1 MLNEKHKEFI
11 KILERLAGRL
21 QIVDVF
27 SDVCAT
33 LACGIEQL
41 SPNPLEREER
51 FASVVAKY
59 NADERRMF
67 TQLFACVVEALEL
80 RRESFLGPLLEEIGA
95 SNTRNGQFL
104 TPVDLAKLMGRICS
118 GPTAAAAKHR
128 PGELVT
134 LNDPACGAG
143 VLMIQTAEELVQA
156 GVPKRDIYIICGDID
171 LRACDMTFI
180 ELSLLG
186 YAARIE
192 HEDALSMKEYSRP
205 RYTPGYF
212 LYGTQWRENFK
223 HTKKEM

>member
-11 KILERLAGRL
+11 KLLERMSTR
-21 QIVDVF
+21 QSIVDVF
-27 SDVCAT
+27 SDAVAVI
-33 LACGIEQL
+33 ACGIDRL
-41 SPNPLEREER
+41 SGCPKAREER
-51 FASVVAKY
+51 YAGVMSKY
-59 NADERRMF
+59 DEEYRKVF
-67 TQLFACVVEALEL
+67 CQLFSIVVEALEL
-80 RRESFLGPLLEEIGA
+80 RRESFLGPVLEEIGA
-95 SNTRNGQFL
+95 ANTRNGQFL
-104 TPVDLAKLMGRICS
+104 TPVDLAKLMGRIVS
-118 GPTAAAAKHR
+118 APTATAAKHR

-143 VLMIQTAEELVQA
+143 VLMIQNAEELVQA

-192 HEDALSMKEYSRP
+192 HQDALSMKEYSRP

-212 LYGTQWRENFK
+212 LYGTQWREK
-223 HTKKEM
+223 RG

>member
-1 MLNEKHKEFI
+1 MLNENHKRFI
-11 KILERLAGRL
+11 KTLEGLAGRRSV
-21 QIVDVF
+21 VDAF
-27 SDVCAT
+27 SDVCAA

-41 SPNPLEREER
+41 SPNPQEREER
-51 FASVVAKY
+51 FASTMAKY
-59 NADERRMF
+59 DADDRRVF
-67 TQLFACVVEALEL
+67 GQLLAIVVEALDL
-80 RRESFLGPLLEEIGA
+80 RRESFLGPVLEEIGA
-95 SNTRNGQFL
+95 ANSRNGQFL
-104 TPVDLAKLMGRICS
+104 TPVDLAKLMGRIV
-118 GPTAAAAKHR
+118 GTPTVAAEKHR

-143 VLMIQTAEELVQA
+143 VLMIQSAEELVQA
-156 GVPKRDIYIICGDID
+156 GVAKSDIYIICGDID

-192 HEDALSMKEYSRP
+192 HRDALAMKDFSRP

>member
-1 MLNEKHKEFI
+1 MINEMHKRFI
-11 KILERLAGRL
+11 KTLEGLAGRRSV
-21 QIVDVF
+21 VDAF
-27 SDVCAT
+27 SDVCAA

-41 SPNPLEREER
+41 SPNPQEREER
-51 FASVVAKY
+51 FASTMAKY
-59 NADERRMF
+59 DADDRRVF
-67 TQLFACVVEALEL
+67 GKLLAIVVQALEL
-80 RRESFLGPLLEEIGA
+80 SRESFLGPVLEEIGA

-104 TPVDLAKLMGRICS
+104 TPVDLAKLMGRIVS
-118 GPTAAAAKHR
+118 APTATVAKHR

-156 GVPKRDIYIICGDID
+156 GVPKRDVYIICGDID
-171 LRACDMTFI
+171 IRACDMTFI